1 MVESTVNDFYEDE
14 KRVFFFGSYLSQWH
28 PAKFTI
34 DGYEYN
40 CAE

>member
-1 MVESTVNDFYEDE
+1 MAESINDFYEDE
-14 KRVFFFGSYLSQWH
+14 KRVFFYDGYLCQWH
-28 PAKFTI
+28 PSKFTI